1 MRKILLFV
9 LISFLSLLANAQ
21 GLEKADSKLLQDF
34 HQDPRFASLPYYSYG
49 KGLGMTSPDSLYNIN
64 IRFRMQ
70 SRATFISDGDSTML
84 SAQVRRL
91 RLRFDGFVG
100 SPKFQYVIQLSFTH
114 GDVNNPDPDGLINII
129 RDAAVLYKPNNKF
142 QLLFGQTKLPGN
154 RQRLNSSGALELTDR
169 SINNALFTIDR
180 DFGIQAKN
188 FGTIGKML
196 YIISGAISTGE
207 GRGWRGVMKPAD
219 LAYTGKLEIY
229 PFGQFKK
236 NGAYFE
242 GDVLR
247 EESPKLMLSGAY
259 SYNKGT
265 NKARGQL
272 GVPMPEKRDI
282 SSTFVDAMFK
292 YNGWGAFASFMM
304 RDCDK
309 PIVSGTD
316 SEGNSYFYEVS
327 AGKGT
332 DLQVSYTTKNKWAFT
347 GRYSYQD
354 LDKELNDNSNLN
366 LPDQND
372 YSLGITKY
380 VWEHAFK
387 FQGEFTYGNLVFNT
401 HDVNTWYFRM
411 QVEIGI

>member
-1 MRKILLFV
+1 MQKLLLFTFM
-9 LISFLSLLANAQ
+9 IACCFFTKAQENTDAEQFRDFL
-21 GLEKADSKLLQDF
+21 EDSKFSD
-34 HQDPRFASLPYYSYG
+34 LPYYTYG
-49 KGLGMTSPDSLYNIN
+49 KGLGVTTPDSLYNIN
-64 IRFRMQ
+64 LRFRMQ
-70 SRATFISDGDSTML
+70 SRATFMNDGDSTML

-100 SPKFQYVIQLSFTH
+100 SPKFQYSIQLSFTH
-114 GDVNNPDPDGLINII
+114 GDVNNPNGLINII
-129 RDAAVLYKPNNKF
+129 RDASFSYKPNSKF
-142 QLLFGQTKLPGN
+142 QFIFGQTKLPGN

-180 DFGIQAKN
+180 DFGIQSKN
-188 FGTIGKML
+188 FGNIGKMP

-207 GRGWRGVMKPAD
+207 GRGWQGAMRPTD

-229 PFGQFKK
+229 PFGKFKK

-242 GDVLR
+242 GDILR

-265 NKARGQL
+265 DKTRGQL
-272 GVPMPEKRDI
+272 GKMMLEKRDI

-292 YNGWGAFASFMM
+292 YNGWGAIASFMM
-304 RDCDK
+304 RSCDE
-309 PIVSGTD
+309 PIVSGID
-316 SEGNSYFYEVS
+316 SEKNPYFYEVT

-332 DLQVSYTTKNKWAFT
+332 DLQLSYTTKNKWAFS
-347 GRYSYQD
+347 GRYSYKN
-354 LDKELNDNSNLN
+354 LNKELNNNSNLN

-372 YSLGITKY
+372 YSMGITKY
-380 VWEHAFK
+380 IWEHAFK
-387 FQGEFTYGNLVFNT
+387 LQGEFTYSNLVFNI
-401 HDVNTWYFRM
+401 HDINTWYLRF